1 MNSGKNP
8 LPYFVAAV
16 LLAAPMG
23 LQAQEEP
30 RPTKAPPAERE
41 PGHLKNEAPA
51 PKKKK
56 KKAEPLSP
64 EKAQELFQ
72 TLFADS
78 VADAKRSSN
87 KEDDLQLA
95 GQMLETAKSSMEHPN
110 LVALMAR
117 GAYDLTAGL
126 SDGYPTAVDA
136 AQMLRRVAPE
146 SQQRE
151 AAGLGLT
158 VLKKWYR
165 GSLGDDR
172 QLLGKRYIEQ
182 LMSMADLDREAEDM
196 ASALR
201 RYREA
206 RMVASRIRY
215 EGRDQIEDARKE
227 VILLKKTYDRIDL
240 YKTRLKRNKQDQ
252 AAVEALVKLYVV
264 VLNQPRQARKYTFL
278 LKDRDE
284 AKNISRAALPIEKLS
299 AEDAYALGNW
309 YEGLSKENP
318 KLIHLLEN
326 TIGAYE
332 RFLDASSDQKGIRV
346 TAAKLKL
353 KGLKERYD
361 KATEPKIASLPRGR
375 VVDLVKYI
383 HLKRHTVR
391 GKWVKSGSR
400 IGSTNPGGNSLIRIP
415 IQPEGD
421 YQFQVTIERKGL
433 TGGPIT
439 VVLPVQ
445 GRMVNF
451 VIGDGY
457 ADYYYSYLYGGLS
470 QVRGYGV
477 TTSANPTRSGGAFLN
492 NKRHNFIISVLKRGE
507 DQVRIHATYN
517 GKKYFD
523 WTGPLEQLSP
533 DDRWKLEGPATFGL
547 GTYKATVAFHVVRF
561 KLIKGVAKVLK
572 SSDLVT
578 AGGGS

>member
-1 MNSGKNP
+1 M
-8 LPYFVAAV
+8 AAM
-16 LLAAPMG
+16 LLAVPTG
-23 LQAQEEP
+23 LWAQDVP
-30 RPTKAPPAERE
+30 RPSKAPESEHKPER
-41 PGHLKNEAPA
+41 LKEARTSARP
-51 PKKKK
+51 KK

-64 EKAQELFQ
+64 EKAQQLFKSI
-72 TLFADS
+72 FADS
-78 VADAKRSSN
+78 VTEARRSPV

-110 LVALMAR
+110 LVVLLAR
-117 GAYDLTAGL
+117 EAYDLTAAL
-126 SDGYPTAVDA
+126 PDGYPTAVDA
-136 AQMLRRVAPE
+136 AQMLRRVVPE
-146 SQQRE
+146 KQQRE
-151 AAGLGLT
+151 TADLGLT

-165 GSLGDDR
+165 SSRGDDR
-172 QLLGKRYIEQ
+172 QILGKRYIEQ

-196 ASALR
+196 TSALR
-201 RYREA
+201 RYQEA
-206 RMVASRIRY
+206 MMVASRIRY
-215 EGRDQIEDARKE
+215 ESRDQIEDARKE
-227 VILLKKTYDRIDL
+227 VILLKKTYDKIDL
-240 YKTRLKRNKQDQ
+240 YKARLKRNKEDQ
-252 AAVEALVKLYVV
+252 AAVEALVNLYVV
-264 VLNQPRQARKYTFL
+264 VLDQPRQARKYTFL

-284 AKNISRAALPIEKLS
+284 AKNISSAALPLEKLS
-299 AEDAYALGNW
+299 AEDAYALGSW
-309 YEGLSKENP
+309 YEGLSKQNP
-318 KLIHLLEN
+318 TLIHLMEN
-326 TIGAYE
+326 TISSYE
-332 RFLDASSDQKGIRV
+332 RFLAASTGESGIQV

-353 KGLKERYD
+353 KDLKAKYE
-361 KATEPKIASLPRGR
+361 KATEPQIASLPRGR

-400 IGSTNPGGNSLIRIP
+400 IGSTNPGGNSLVRIP
-415 IQPEGD
+415 IQPDGD

-457 ADYYYSYLYGGLS
+457 ADYYYSSLYGGLS

-477 TTSANPTRSGGAFLN
+477 TTSSNPTQSGGAFLN
-492 NKRHNFIISVLKRGE
+492 NKRHNFIISVLQRGA

-523 WTGPLEQLSP
+523 WTGPVEHLSS
-533 DDRWKLEGPATFGL
+533 DERWALEGPASFGL
-547 GTYKATVAFHVVRF
+547 GTRRATVAFHVVRF
-561 KLIKGVAKVLK
+561 KLIKGTAKVLK
-572 SSDLVT
+572 SSDLVA